1 MGELLGLPLVRSWG
15 EPKVEGLMYGAGT
28 SLIEIFPNAEEDLPQ
43 GAIRHFALATD
54 DVDSI
59 VETVRKA
66 GYAVTM
72 EPGDIEIM
80 SKPSLPARIAFIIG
94 PVGEEIE
101 LFCEKTIECTL
112 CEHSIV
118 PNAKVLP
125 SAIRQ
130 VSKTPRAAQNSPS
143 PRAGIRS
150 CFQIFINI
158 FFVIA
163 GHTVDNDQRFRTFHR
178 KMFPGCPAR

>member
-1 MGELLGLPLVRSWG
+1 MITGVHHVCVKCRPEELEKVQKFYGELLGLPLVRSWG

-28 SLIEIFPNAEEDLPQ
+28 SLMEEDLPQ

-72 EPGDIEIM
+72 EPVDIEIM

-101 LFCEKTIECTL
+101 LFCEK
-112 CEHSIV
+112 
-118 PNAKVLP
+118 
-125 SAIRQ
+125 Q
-130 VSKTPRAAQNSPS
+130 
-143 PRAGIRS
+143 
-150 CFQIFINI
+150 
-158 FFVIA
+158 
-163 GHTVDNDQRFRTFHR
+163 
-178 KMFPGCPAR
+178 

>member
-15 EPKVEGLMYGAGT
+15 EPNVEGLMYGAGT

-101 LFCEKTIECTL
+101 LCSAKTNKKNARSAR
-112 CEHSIV
+112 HSIV
-118 PNAKVLP
+118 MNKRNEQKEAP
-125 SAIRQ
+125 SGHPAG
-130 VSKTPRAAQNSPS
+130 SKTPRAAQNSPS

-150 CFQIFINI
+150 CFPDIHKYLLRHSRSY
-158 FFVIA
+158 
-163 GHTVDNDQRFRTFHR
+163 G
-178 KMFPGCPAR
+178 

>member
-1 MGELLGLPLVRSWG
+1 MITGVHHVCVKCRLEELEKVQKFYGELLGLPLVRSWG

-28 SLIEIFPNAEEDLPQ
+28 SAEEDLPQ

-72 EPGDIEIM
+72 EPVDIEIM

-101 LFCEKTIECTL
+101 LFCEK
-112 CEHSIV
+112 
-118 PNAKVLP
+118 
-125 SAIRQ
+125 Q
-130 VSKTPRAAQNSPS
+130 
-143 PRAGIRS
+143 
-150 CFQIFINI
+150 
-158 FFVIA
+158 
-163 GHTVDNDQRFRTFHR
+163 
-178 KMFPGCPAR
+178 

>member
-1 MGELLGLPLVRSWG
+1 MLDWRMPQQELQKISRWICGGKRENEMITGVHHVCMKCRSEELEKVQKFYGELLGLPLVRSWG

-28 SLIEIFPNAEEDLPQ
+28 SLIEIFPNAEEDLPP

-59 VETVRKA
+59 VEAARKA
-66 GYAVTM
+66 GYAVRM

-101 LFCEKTIECTL
+101 LFCEK
-112 CEHSIV
+112 
-118 PNAKVLP
+118 
-125 SAIRQ
+125 Q
-130 VSKTPRAAQNSPS
+130 
-143 PRAGIRS
+143 
-150 CFQIFINI
+150 
-158 FFVIA
+158 
-163 GHTVDNDQRFRTFHR
+163 
-178 KMFPGCPAR
+178 

>member
-1 MGELLGLPLVRSWG
+1 MITGVHHVCMKCRSEELEKVQKFYGELLGLPLVRSWG

-28 SLIEIFPNAEEDLPQ
+28 SLIEIFPNVEEDLPQ

-80 SKPSLPARIAFIIG
+80 SKPSLPVSYTHLTLPTIA
-94 PVGEEIE
+94 
-101 LFCEKTIECTL
+101 
-112 CEHSIV
+112 
-118 PNAKVLP
+118 
-125 SAIRQ
+125 
-130 VSKTPRAAQNSPS
+130 
-143 PRAGIRS
+143 
-150 CFQIFINI
+150 
-158 FFVIA
+158 
-163 GHTVDNDQRFRTFHR
+163 
-178 KMFPGCPAR
+178 

>member
-1 MGELLGLPLVRSWG
+1 MITGVHHVCMKCRSEELEKVQKFYGELLGLPLVRSWG

-28 SLIEIFPNAEEDLPQ
+28 SLIEIFPNVEEDLPQ
-43 GAIRHFALATD
+43 GAIRHFALAAD

-72 EPGDIEIM
+72 EPVDIEIM

-101 LFCEKTIECTL
+101 LFCEK
-112 CEHSIV
+112 
-118 PNAKVLP
+118 
-125 SAIRQ
+125 
-130 VSKTPRAAQNSPS
+130 
-143 PRAGIRS
+143 
-150 CFQIFINI
+150 
-158 FFVIA
+158 
-163 GHTVDNDQRFRTFHR
+163 
-178 KMFPGCPAR
+178 

>member
-1 MGELLGLPLVRSWG
+1 MITGVHHVCMKCRSEELEKVQKFYGELLG

-59 VETVRKA
+59 VEAARKA
-66 GYAVTM
+66 GYVVTM

-101 LFCEKTIECTL
+101 LFCEK
-112 CEHSIV
+112 
-118 PNAKVLP
+118 
-125 SAIRQ
+125 Q
-130 VSKTPRAAQNSPS
+130 
-143 PRAGIRS
+143 
-150 CFQIFINI
+150 
-158 FFVIA
+158 
-163 GHTVDNDQRFRTFHR
+163 
-178 KMFPGCPAR
+178 

>member
-1 MGELLGLPLVRSWG
+1 MITGVHHVCVKCRPEELEKVQKFYGELLGLPLVRSWG

-72 EPGDIEIM
+72 EPVDIEIM

-94 PVGEEIE
+94 PVGEENRAV
-101 LFCEKTIECTL
+101 LRKTIECTL

-118 PNAKVLP
+118 MNKRNEQKEAPPGTSARRRFLTAGRQLSGRCLIWCCRLP
-125 SAIRQ
+125 SGRL
-130 VSKTPRAAQNSPS
+130 
-143 PRAGIRS
+143 
-150 CFQIFINI
+150 
-158 FFVIA
+158 
-163 GHTVDNDQRFRTFHR
+163 
-178 KMFPGCPAR
+178 